1 MKKNTIA
8 LSLIFCLFFLWA
20 ISSNLLPTMIRQLM
34 KTCELNTFEASFTE
48 SAYWLAY
55 FICPIPIAMF
65 MKRYSYRSGIIV
77 GLLLAATGG
86 LLFLPAAMVKS
97 YAVYLGIFFIIATG
111 MCFLETAANPY
122 VTALGD
128 PETATRR
135 LNLAQS
141 FNGLGAFVAAM
152 FLSKLVLSGTTYTR
166 DTIPVDYSGGWE
178 GYINTETDAMKMP
191 YLILAII
198 LILVAVVLALQK
210 LPKVEEDESHT
221 SESTS
226 DTQSSAKKKLIDFST
241 LRHPH
246 LLWGVIAQFFYNGG
260 QTAIN
265 SLFLVYCCTYVGI
278 DEGTATTFFGLYM
291 LAFLAGRWIG
301 TLLMARFAP
310 EKMLLVYAIANIILC
325 AVVSCLGGMAGMY
338 CMLAISF
345 FMSIM
350 YPTQFSLAITG
361 LGSQTKSG
369 SAFLVMAIVGNACV
383 PQLTAYIMH
392 QNEHIYQ
399 IAYIIPMICFAFC
412 AFYGWKF
419 KTLLKS
425 SFK

>member
-166 DTIPVDYSGGWE
+166 DTIPVDYPGGWE
-178 GYINTETDAMKMP
+178 GYINTETDAMKLP

-325 AVVSCLGGMAGMY
+325 AVVSFLGGMAGMY

-412 AFYGWKF
+412 AFYGWRL